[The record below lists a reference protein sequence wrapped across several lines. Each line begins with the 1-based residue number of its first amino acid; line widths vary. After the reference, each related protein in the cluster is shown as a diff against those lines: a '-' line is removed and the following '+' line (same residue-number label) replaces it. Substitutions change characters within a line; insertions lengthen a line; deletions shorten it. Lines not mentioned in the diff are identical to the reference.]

1 MVKKCGKRDGIMAKV
16 SKTKEYAV
24 RYLKEVIQMEDK
36 QIAKE
41 LNLSEQTVVDIV
53 GVESSNNANIKTVSS
68 KADSFIQETSG
79 KRTKSVTIMTQA
91 ASQLTDDKQSNIN
104 SKYKNAINKAR
115 E

>member
-1 MVKKCGKRDGIMAKV
+1 MMAKI

-41 LNLSEQTVVDIV
+41 LNLSEQTVVDVV

-68 KADSFIQETSG
+68 KADSFIKETSG
-79 KRTKSVTIMTQA
+79 KRTKNVTIMTQA
-91 ASQLTDDKQSNIN
+91 SSELTDDRESNIN